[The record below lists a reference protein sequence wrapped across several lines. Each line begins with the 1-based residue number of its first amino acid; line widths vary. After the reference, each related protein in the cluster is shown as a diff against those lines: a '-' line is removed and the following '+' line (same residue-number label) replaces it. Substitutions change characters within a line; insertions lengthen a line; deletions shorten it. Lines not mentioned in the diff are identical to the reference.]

1 MTALQKFI
9 DQLPAWII
17 DFYDE
22 EIKQVLEI
30 EKQQIKIFTSNFNND
45 NTMNTQQRICT
56 LLYGLQIITDIQAEY
71 TAPDSCHTDINY
83 FCEVYDQAPADM
95 IKYIIE
101 AAFKCALNDKLNFL
115 IVLTNIVRNDGHT
128 DKK

>member
-9 DQLPAWII
+9 DQLPSWII

-22 EIKQVLEI
+22 EIKEVLEI
-30 EKQQIKIFTSNFNND
+30 ERQQKINFETNLNNI
-45 NTMNTQQRICT
+45 MNTQQRICT
-56 LLYGLQIITDIQAEY
+56 LLNGLQIITDIQAEY
-71 TAPDSCHTDINY
+71 TAPDECHTDINY

-115 IVLTNIVRNDGHT
+115 IVLTNIVRNDRHT
-128 DKK
+128 NKK

>member
-1 MTALQKFI
+1 MTALEKFI
-9 DQLPAWII
+9 DQLPTWII
-17 DFYDE
+17 DFYDD

-30 EKQQIKIFTSNFNND
+30 EKEQKNNFETNLNNV
-45 NTMNTQQRICT
+45 MNTQQRICS
-56 LLYGLQIITDIQAEY
+56 LLNGLQIITDIQAEY

-101 AAFKCALNDKLNFL
+101 AAFKCALNDELKFL
-115 IVLTNIVRNDGHT
+115 TVLTNIVRNDRHT
-128 DKK
+128 NKK

>member
-1 MTALQKFI
+1 
-9 DQLPAWII
+9 
-17 DFYDE
+17 
-22 EIKQVLEI
+22 
-30 EKQQIKIFTSNFNND
+30 
-45 NTMNTQQRICT
+45 MNTQQRICT
-56 LLYGLQIITDIQAEY
+56 LLNGLQIITDIQAEY
-71 TAPDSCHTDINY
+71 TAPDECHTDINY

-115 IVLTNIVRNDGHT
+115 IVLTNIVRNDRHT